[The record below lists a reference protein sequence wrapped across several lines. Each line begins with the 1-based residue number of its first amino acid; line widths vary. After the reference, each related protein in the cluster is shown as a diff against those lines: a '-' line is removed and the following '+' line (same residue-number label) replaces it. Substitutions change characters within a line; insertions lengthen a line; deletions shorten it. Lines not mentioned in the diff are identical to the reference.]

1 MCCNCRE
8 SSTKGSVETAFLQF
22 PKCTM
27 QPSNWRYLNGNLK
40 CLGFALKSIFWLR
53 LKNCRTCSICLRICN
68 LEVESKFLANAS
80 SDGIDPWQN
89 SKFTV
94 TPEARG
100 LGSDTG
106 WNCNWCSVDMSACEA
121 LMHYEHFDWCT
132 VNIDNHVSS
141 SIFMGALHCAL
152 CSRKLLLV
160 ICASSS
166 SARNGTYY
174 LEIVLNCANQPRS
187 LPPPH
192 PAVKIVNL

>member
-1 MCCNCRE
+1 M
-8 SSTKGSVETAFLQF
+8 
-22 PKCTM
+22 
-27 QPSNWRYLNGNLK
+27 
-40 CLGFALKSIFWLR
+40 
-53 LKNCRTCSICLRICN
+53 TCSICLRICN
-68 LEVESKFLANAS
+68 LEVESKFLASAS

-106 WNCNWCSVDMSACEA
+106 WNCNWCSVDMWACEA
-121 LMHYEHFDWCT
+121 LMHCEHFDWCT

-166 SARNGTYY
+166 SARNGTY
-174 LEIVLNCANQPRS
+174 VLFGNSSKLCYSTPVP
-187 LPPPH
+187 LPLPN
-192 PAVKIVNL
+192 PAVKIVKSLEIVTTPLQNPVGLSLSCNPSNGKWVPFGQCN